1 MHVTLVTLS
10 GVSFDNTAREVHV
23 RTPLGAMVVLPHH
36 EPLTGV
42 TVIGPVMIV
51 DDDNNEEIY
60 ASYGGLIEISNNQ
73 VRLLVDEADHS
84 RDLVESEIA
93 EALTAAQELKANAK
107 DQTELAEAQRLI
119 DRHAVRLEV
128 TNLRRRTRR

>member
-10 GVSFDNTAREVHV
+10 GLLFNDTAQEVHI

-36 EPLTGV
+36 EPLSGV
-42 TVIGPVMIV
+42 TLSGPIVIV
-51 DDDNNEEIY
+51 DQENNDEIF
-60 ASYGGLIEISNNQ
+60 ASYGGLVEISNNQ
-73 VRLLVDEADHS
+73 VRLLVDEADHA

-93 EALTAAQELKANAK
+93 EALHAAQEMKLNAK

-128 TNLRRRTRR
+128 TQLRRRTRR